1 MASRRPPSNSAP
13 RLDLKTKLQN
23 AAQDIIGKGEISGN
37 SVDKLIQLFLEERGG
52 WSTRGHEA
60 DIQIVETKIQTNT
73 ETGTVYTLLPHSTS
87 PNVKYATWYLQ
98 PGDVSPVRL
107 TSALLKPEK
116 LNISIRP
123 TTEGKA
129 RFSRQGSVL
138 RLHRFFCG
146 GQRCVLLLPD
156 AEGPTYHMV
165 SKA

>member
-107 TSALLKPEK
+107 TSASDRLLRVKRDLAVK
-116 LNISIRP
+116 DLYCASID
-123 TTEGKA
+123 
-129 RFSRQGSVL
+129 SSVGVSVV
-138 RLHRFFCG
+138 FFCCLTLK
-146 GQRCVLLLPD
+146 GQ
-156 AEGPTYHMV
+156 HIIW
-165 SKA
+165 